1 MARVGVGGIGGCTVR
16 LETTAFWTL
25 SRSKSSV
32 EIIKM
37 FVWILAASMSG
48 VCNEVQRTPFQA
60 LLQPSSWHAARAAQS
75 LRPVGIAEKSG

>member
-25 SRSKSSV
+25 SRSKSSD

-37 FVWILAASMSG
+37 FVCG
-48 VCNEVQRTPFQA
+48 F
-60 LLQPSSWHAARAAQS
+60 LLQ
-75 LRPVGIAEKSG
+75 V